1 MYKRILVA
9 TGGSPWSYA
18 AVTYAVALAARTD
31 AVLHILTV
39 LTNPGSYATPDVL
52 GATDIVV
59 DLIERQGQGLLAQ
72 AVETAAAAGVA
83 CEPLSRWG
91 GVPETILQTAMD
103 EQCEL
108 IVLGSRTVSGWKRLQ
123 LGRNANAVAS
133 KAQQPVLIVKH
144 PPSPMQQYGDLWHR
158 VLVATGGSPWSDI
171 AVEHALAL
179 ARAHDFEVVLL
190 HVIPERRRFRSRD
203 PNSDEGTSILALAE
217 ARAEAMGVAYT
228 SILLEGP
235 VSSKIVDIATE
246 QDCDGIILGSR
257 GLGGWKRL
265 MLGSISNAVAAK
277 ATLPVLVV
285 KRFLLL

>member
-9 TGGSPWSYA
+9 TGGSPWSQA
-18 AVTYAVALAARTD
+18 AVTYAIALAVRTD

-39 LTNPGSYATPDVL
+39 LTNPSSYATPDVL

-59 DLIERQGQGLLAQ
+59 DLIERQGQELLAQ
-72 AVETAAAAGVA
+72 AADEAAAAGVA
-83 CEPLSRWG
+83 CEMLSRWG
-91 GVPETILQTAMD
+91 SVPGTIIETATE

-123 LGRNANAVAS
+123 LGRHANAVAA
-133 KAQQPVLIVKH
+133 KAQQPVLIVKQ

-179 ARAHDFEVVLL
+179 ARAYDFEVVLL
-190 HVIPERRRFRSRD
+190 HVIPERRRFRGGD

-217 ARAEAMGVAYT
+217 ARAEALGVSYM
-228 SILLEGP
+228 SILTQGP
-235 VSSKIVDIATE
+235 VSSKIVDVADE
-246 QDCDGIILGSR
+246 QDCDSILLGSR

-265 MLGSISNAVAAK
+265 MLGSISNVVAAK
-277 ATLPVLVV
+277 ASRPVLVV
-285 KRFLLL
+285 KRSLLR